1 MNLLLSLL
9 TQVIW
14 LQTDI
19 ASTQSTARWH
29 FHTEFVKPLL
39 LQSCSIGEIIP
50 FKGHTFWLLLL
61 RILILEVNDNENS
74 SKTRFL
80 VLALTLTMILS
91 LVACG
96 KSRTSIVGTW
106 SSDDGEEVLIFNK
119 DGTCSVPFTYDG
131 GWWESCDRYS
141 VDDDGTLVLS
151 SSKGNIDSKRFRK
164 QDSAEDVEENGGYY
178 LSGNKLII
186 LDFRTLRSY
195 TRK

>member
-1 MNLLLSLL
+1 M
-9 TQVIW
+9 
-14 LQTDI
+14 
-19 ASTQSTARWH
+19 
-29 FHTEFVKPLL
+29 K
-39 LQSCSIGEIIP
+39 
-50 FKGHTFWLLLL
+50 
-61 RILILEVNDNENS
+61 NS

-96 KSRTSIVGTW
+96 KRRTSIVGTW

-195 TRK
+195 KRKNQNKTRGER

>member
-1 MNLLLSLL
+1 M
-9 TQVIW
+9 
-14 LQTDI
+14 
-19 ASTQSTARWH
+19 
-29 FHTEFVKPLL
+29 K
-39 LQSCSIGEIIP
+39 
-50 FKGHTFWLLLL
+50 
-61 RILILEVNDNENS
+61 NS
-74 SKTRFL
+74 SKIRFL

-164 QDSAEDVEENGGYY
+164 QDSAEDVE
-178 LSGNKLII
+178 
-186 LDFRTLRSY
+186 
-195 TRK
+195 

>member
-1 MNLLLSLL
+1 M
-9 TQVIW
+9 
-14 LQTDI
+14 
-19 ASTQSTARWH
+19 
-29 FHTEFVKPLL
+29 K
-39 LQSCSIGEIIP
+39 
-50 FKGHTFWLLLL
+50 
-61 RILILEVNDNENS
+61 NS
-74 SKTRFL
+74 SKIRFL

-186 LDFRTLRSY
+186 LDFRTLSSY
-195 TRK
+195 SWYLLNIS

>member
-1 MNLLLSLL
+1 M
-9 TQVIW
+9 
-14 LQTDI
+14 
-19 ASTQSTARWH
+19 
-29 FHTEFVKPLL
+29 K
-39 LQSCSIGEIIP
+39 
-50 FKGHTFWLLLL
+50 
-61 RILILEVNDNENS
+61 NS
-74 SKTRFL
+74 SKIRFL

-195 TRK
+195 TRKQLNNS